1 MLGALLLT
9 VAPLKPH
16 PEEGATRNS
25 YLRAEAGNVPKQ
37 MSNLRRLAL
46 YIVLSRRLLNF
57 VLVIRTQM
65 LLLLKTLFT
74 HSLEFRI
81 IIIFLKT
88 EVCYIISI

>member
-1 MLGALLLT
+1 MLSALLLT

-25 YLRAEAGNVPKQ
+25 YLRVEAGNAPKQ
-37 MSNLRRLAL
+37 MSNLRRLAP

-65 LLLLKTLFT
+65 LLLLLSRFSRVRLYATP
-74 HSLEFRI
+74 
-81 IIIFLKT
+81 
-88 EVCYIISI
+88 

>member
-1 MLGALLLT
+1 MLGALPLT

-25 YLRAEAGNVPKQ
+25 DLRAEAGNVPKQ
-37 MSNLRRLAL
+37 TSNLRRLAL

-65 LLLLKTLFT
+65 LLLLKTIFP

-81 IIIFLKT
+81 IIIF
-88 EVCYIISI
+88 